1 MVNKSSYIILTS
13 LQNIALPST
22 QTEAWIAHEFPLQR
36 SSNIK
41 RLERGEVM
49 EEPSTQSLKSVL
61 K

>member
-1 MVNKSSYIILTS
+1 MVNKSSYIFLTS

-22 QTEAWIAHEFPLQR
+22 QTEAWIAHAFPLQR
-36 SSNIK
+36 SSNIE